1 MVNEARDNAEVK
13 IWNQSV
19 GALSFDRNTGLG
31 SFQYRDSWL
40 ATEIELFPL
49 QMPLSKEVYAF
60 PSLPNKTF
68 RGLPAGLADTLPDDF
83 GNAVINAWLAS
94 QGRDT
99 TQFSPVER
107 LLYTGKRGM
116 GALEYSPAVQVG
128 SSKTV
133 ELDVNEMVQF
143 AQKIV
148 SEHES
153 FAMDIAS
160 KKNRNLE
167 ALFQIGTSAGGARP
181 KAVIAVNAARTSV
194 LSGQIDV
201 PEGYEHYLIKFD
213 GVDEHSAGKETFDDP
228 KGFGRME
235 YAYFKMARDAGINIM
250 HCELLERGGLAHFM
264 TKRFDRIG
272 RKKLHYQSLCAM
284 DHADYRQ
291 PGLYSYEEL
300 LQTMRRLRLPRTDA
314 VELYRRM
321 VFNVVARN
329 QDDHTK
335 NFGFMITEDG
345 DWSLAPAF
353 DIAYS
358 YKQDSQWINSHNLSI
373 NGKRDD
379 FTRADLLAVGKGI
392 SNFYTDAELIIN
404 EVTSVVARW
413 EEYASEAEVFPK
425 LQKLIAG
432 NIRLNL

>member
-1 MVNEARDNAEVK
+1 MVTEPHDNAEVR

-19 GALSFDRNTGLG
+19 GALSFDRKTGLG
-31 SFQYRDSWL
+31 SFEYRDSWI
-40 ATEIELFPL
+40 TTGIDLFPL
-49 QMPLSKEVYAF
+49 QMPLSKEIYTF
-60 PSLPNKTF
+60 PYLPVDTYK
-68 RGLPAGLADTLPDDF
+68 GLPAGLADTLPDDF

-107 LLYTGKRGM
+107 LLYTGNRGM
-116 GALEYSPAVQVG
+116 GALEYSPATQVSPG
-128 SSKTV
+128 KAI
-133 ELDVNEMVQF
+133 ELEVNEMVQF
-143 AQKIV
+143 AQKII
-148 SEHES
+148 SERES
-153 FAMDIAS
+153 FAMDINHQ
-160 KKNRNLE
+160 KNKNLE

-181 KAVIAVNAARTSV
+181 KAVIAVNADRTSV

-213 GVDEHSAGKETFDDP
+213 GVDEHSTGSETFDDP

-250 HCELLERGGLAHFM
+250 DCELLERGGLAHFM

-272 RKKLHYQSLCAM
+272 RTKLHYQSLCAM
-284 DHADYRQ
+284 DHADYKQ
-291 PGLYSYEEL
+291 PGSYSYEEL
-300 LQTMRRLRLPRTDA
+300 LQTIRRLKLPRTDA

-329 QDDHTK
+329 QDDHAK

-345 DWSLAPAF
+345 NWSLAPAF

-358 YKQDSQWINSHNLSI
+358 YKEGNKWINSHNLSI
-373 NGKRDD
+373 NGKREN
-379 FTRADLLAVGKGI
+379 FTRADLIAIGKGI
-392 SNFYTDAELIIN
+392 SNFSTDAELIID

-413 EEYASEAEVFPK
+413 EEYASDAKVFPK
-425 LQKLIAG
+425 LQKLIG
-432 NIRLNL
+432 KNIRLDL